1 VQSLRAQD
9 LIDKFQLAPHPE
21 GGFYRETYRA
31 PMILPKE
38 GLPSGFKGQR
48 SASTA
53 IYFLLQPGM
62 FSAFHRIQSDEL
74 WHFYAGH
81 PLLVHVIEKLGEYS
95 QIELGPDYEAGQ
107 VFQASVAAGCWFG
120 SELKP
125 GGQLALVG
133 CTVAPGFDFED
144 FEIASRRELTG
155 MYPQHREL
163 IHRLTRS

>member
-1 VQSLRAQD
+1 MQSLKARE

-38 GLPSGFKGQR
+38 GLPSGFKGPR

-74 WHFYAGH
+74 WHFYAGD
-81 PLLVHVIEKLGEYS
+81 PLLVHVIDEPGEHS
-95 QIELGPDYEAGQ
+95 QIELGSDYEAGQ

-120 SELKP
+120 SELKA
-125 GGQLALVG
+125 GGEFALVG
-133 CTVAPGFDFED
+133 CTVAPGFDFAD
-144 FEIASRRELTG
+144 FRIASRNELTG

-163 IHRLTRS
+163 IHRLTRG